1 VLDRRTLA
9 ALAVCVILG
18 ACRSTPPPNVV
29 IVLVDTL
36 RPDYLG
42 CYGQTSGLTPFVDD
56 VAGRGTRFTHAYAA
70 SSWTEP
76 SVASLFTSRWE
87 SQHGVVHL
95 FSVLSDRERTLA
107 EALRERGFATAGF
120 LATRSLPLAS
130 GFGQGFDVWEEAIDQ
145 TQLKGTGAQVNQRAF
160 AWLDARAPADHRPLL
175 LYLHYMEPHFPYDPR
190 PDRLDAVLAPRHYTE
205 AERAAWQAR
214 VNTWL
219 EHSLE
224 GMAHPDDMDVM
235 RDEYLAEVASFDQ
248 ALHELFD
255 GLTARGVLAHA
266 VVVIAADHGEEFHE
280 HGVVGHGLDLYD
292 ETLQVPLLLLAPGR
306 PPAVADE
313 SVSLIDVA
321 PTILD
326 LIGAPAEPS
335 FEGRSLVRPGAR
347 VPPYAELLVN
357 ALGKEPPQN
366 RALIDGARK
375 LMLTPAGGEQFY
387 DLASDPGERNPEAFD
402 DRVRAELVRLM
413 DASRLRAQRDVGGG
427 GQRQVDDATRE
438 RLRAL
443 GYAN

>member
-1 VLDRRTLA
+1 
-9 ALAVCVILG
+9 
-18 ACRSTPPPNVV
+18 
-29 IVLVDTL
+29 
-36 RPDYLG
+36 
-42 CYGQTSGLTPFVDD
+42 
-56 VAGRGTRFTHAYAA
+56 
-70 SSWTEP
+70 
-76 SVASLFTSRWE
+76 
-87 SQHGVVHL
+87 
-95 FSVLSDRERTLA
+95 
-107 EALRERGFATAGF
+107 
-120 LATRSLPLAS
+120 
-130 GFGQGFDVWEEAIDQ
+130 
-145 TQLKGTGAQVNQRAF
+145 
-160 AWLDARAPADHRPLL
+160 
-175 LYLHYMEPHFPYDPR
+175 
-190 PDRLDAVLAPRHYTE
+190 
-205 AERAAWQAR
+205 
-214 VNTWL
+214 
-219 EHSLE
+219 
-224 GMAHPDDMDVM
+224 MAHPDDMDVM

-255 GLTARGVLAHA
+255 GLTSRGVLAHA
-266 VVVIAADHGEEFHE
+266 VMVIAADHGEEFHE